1 MSIVLPERLDEMYDR
16 IIRLVLSGRAPER
29 QLARDVFVWLV
40 YAARQLTL
48 SELQDAIVL
57 ETLPESHNDRRSD
70 SDFRNAILSACA
82 CLIEVDG
89 KHKHA
94 SVRFIH
100 VSAREY
106 LVGAAPCDGNHA
118 TPSHESGRLELCPL
132 ECHSKLARACLLCIK
147 FHLPTQQITGDGGL
161 IQAEPAIEAQISS
174 PFFEYASGSWIDH
187 LHDAVTSAQG
197 GRAVSLHRSKE
208 LESVIQ
214 CLHSF
219 LKNGFAVMSWIEVM
233 YALSDPPDAKQLAR
247 WAKIAS
253 SSADLLLGDEDRQ
266 SLKVTQDF
274 SHYLIRLA
282 NLWGDNLSKN
292 PHCIWEEVTAF
303 TPHNLLPR
311 NMGFIVRTVR
321 DESDDSSH
329 QTPLREVVELG
340 AFEDNQSALGT
351 VTIYPSK

>member
-1 MSIVLPERLDEMYDR
+1 
-16 IIRLVLSGRAPER
+16 
-29 QLARDVFVWLV
+29 
-40 YAARQLTL
+40 
-48 SELQDAIVL
+48 
-57 ETLPESHNDRRSD
+57 
-70 SDFRNAILSACA
+70 
-82 CLIEVDG
+82 
-89 KHKHA
+89 
-94 SVRFIH
+94 
-100 VSAREY
+100 
-106 LVGAAPCDGNHA
+106 
-118 TPSHESGRLELCPL
+118 
-132 ECHSKLARACLLCIK
+132 
-147 FHLPTQQITGDGGL
+147 
-161 IQAEPAIEAQISS
+161 
-174 PFFEYASGSWIDH
+174 
-187 LHDAVTSAQG
+187 
-197 GRAVSLHRSKE
+197 
-208 LESVIQ
+208 
-214 CLHSF
+214 
-219 LKNGFAVMSWIEVM
+219 MSWIEVM

-247 WAKIAS
+247 WAKVAS

-282 NLWGDNLSKN
+282 SLWGDNSAKN